1 MPPAIP
7 KPRRQLKIEPDGDAM
22 LGELVRSLNRIAD
35 GVEAI
40 VQFLD
45 TVVET
50 RDDGGPPAVR
60 VVGT

>member
-1 MPPAIP
+1 MPPPLP
-7 KPRRQLKIEPDGDAM
+7 KPRRPLKVEPEADAM
-22 LGELVRSLNRIAD
+22 LGELVRSLNRIAT

-60 VVGT
+60 VVEQ